1 MVSTKRPYIL
11 KQNCRFQLQACL
23 IMYYLL
29 IDTRCQRVKAC
40 VRYFSLFL
48 KEQCASWL
56 FRTKY
61 FEKKF
66 NLLLFYLPT
75 VSWTFFSSGLP
86 RATHLIETSSEKI
99 TACVI
104 ETILVTLPL
113 VPMNKARRKVSQQI
127 KYNSTQDKIAT
138 VLRTYLNDWK
148 NVLPLF
154 KL

>member
-1 MVSTKRPYIL
+1 MLLLTTVYFL
-11 KQNCRFQLQACL
+11 KWFCHPHVQWRLRTCSGKNLVVL
-23 IMYYLL
+23 K
-29 IDTRCQRVKAC
+29 TC
-40 VRYFSLFL
+40 VHYFSLFL

-138 VLRTYLNDWK
+138 VLRAYLNDWK